1 MGIKNLNRF
10 LRDNCSKRSIRKV
23 NLKHFTNKV
32 VVIDTS
38 IYLYKFM
45 GEGAL
50 MENMYLFISIL
61 KSYHITPI
69 FIFDGK
75 PPPEKKELIN
85 RRRIEK
91 KDAEQKYL
99 NIESTIN
106 NANEEDKKELLF
118 EMDNLRRQFIRI
130 NQEDIRKVKI
140 LMDAYGVQYVESP
153 AEADVVCAYLA
164 KSGKAHACM
173 SDDMDMFLYGCP
185 LVIRHISLKNHTAI
199 LYDTNE
205 ILKELNMSSRHFCEI
220 MVLSGTDY
228 NINTNASL
236 YETIKWYRQYN
247 NYIEIQKQKDDKILE
262 FYVWLVKNT
271 KYISDFNKLLR
282 IYSLFQID
290 NNNKLKQLDNLDYIE
305 QNQDLNKLKEI
316 MAMEGFV
323 FA

>member
-23 NLKHFTNKV
+23 NLKYFANKI

-45 GEGAL
+45 GENAL
-50 MENMYLFISIL
+50 MENMYLFMSIL

-75 PPPEKKELIN
+75 PPPEKKELLN
-85 RRRIEK
+85 KRRIEK
-91 KDAEQKYL
+91 KEAEQKYL
-99 NIESTIN
+99 NIESTMN
-106 NANEEDKKELLF
+106 NANEEDKKELLI

-130 NQEDIRKVKI
+130 SQEDIRKVKT

-153 AEADVVCAYLA
+153 AEADVVCAYLV

-205 ILKELNMSSRHFCEI
+205 ILTELDMTSRHFCEI

-228 NINTNASL
+228 NINSNASL
-236 YETIKWYRQYN
+236 YETIKWFRQYN
-247 NYIEIQKQKDDKILE
+247 NYREIQKRRTI
-262 FYVWLVKNT
+262 
-271 KYISDFNKLLR
+271 KYWNFM
-282 IYSLFQID
+282 Y
-290 NNNKLKQLDNLDYIE
+290 
-305 QNQDLNKLKEI
+305 
-316 MAMEGFV
+316 G
-323 FA
+323 